1 MLVLSRRISESLMI
15 GDNITVT
22 VLAVNGM
29 QVRLGIEAPGS
40 VSVHREE
47 VFFRIKAALLVAESQ
62 RENER
67 S

>member
-1 MLVLSRRISESLMI
+1 MLVLSRRIGESLMI

-22 VLAVNGM
+22 LLAVNGM
-29 QVRLGIEAPGS
+29 QVRLGIAAPGS

-47 VFFRIKAALLVAESQ
+47 VFLRIKAALLVAESQ
-62 RENER
+62 HEKM